1 MLISGMSRQDA
12 IQIFL
17 AGVEAV
23 KPRYFIPQYIRLKE
37 RSIAIAGQ
45 NFSLSGNNNLYVAAA
60 GKAASAM
67 ALETEKILG
76 NRISEGV
83 VVTKYHHALP
93 LRYCRTIEAGHPVPD
108 NNSLL
113 GGKEIMALFEKAGT
127 EDIIILLISGG
138 ASALL
143 ADAPP
148 GCSLE
153 DIQQTSQLLLDCG
166 AAIDEINTV
175 RKHLSLIKGGQ
186 LIQYTKATVVTLILS
201 DVPGDDLSV
210 IASGLTVPDATTF
223 KDAWQIIKKYRLP
236 EKLPGAIRERLN
248 SGAEGTIPDTPKPG
262 NPVFIKVYNTLVA
275 TNKTALEAAAK
286 KAQALGYSTTIL
298 LPALAGE
305 AEVQAKK
312 FIQYLRDN
320 PYSPPSCFLWGGEP
334 TVTIKGNGK
343 GGRNQHFA
351 LSALCALKDDEWA
364 KQNRVTILSGGTDGT
379 DGPTDAAG
387 AVTDAS
393 IFARMDE
400 LSIDP
405 NTHLLHNDAYH
416 FFQKTG
422 GLIITGPTQTNVM
435 DIVVGLVNK
444 T

>member
-1 MLISGMSRQDA
+1 MLISGMSKQDA

-23 KPRYFIPQYIRLKE
+23 KPRYFIPRYIRLKE
-37 RSIAIAGQ
+37 SRITIAGQ
-45 NFSLSGNNNLYVAAA
+45 DFSLSGNNKLYVAAA

-76 NRISEGV
+76 TRIREGV
-83 VVTKYHHALP
+83 VVTKYHHSLP

-113 GGKEIMALFEKAGT
+113 GGKEITALFEKAQT
-127 EDIIILLISGG
+127 EDLIILLISGG

-143 ADAPP
+143 ADTPP

-153 DIQQTSQLLLDCG
+153 DLQQTAQLLLDCG
-166 AAIDEINTV
+166 AAIDEVNTV

-186 LIQYTKATVVTLILS
+186 LMQYTRATVIALILS
-201 DVPGDDLSV
+201 DVPGDNLSV
-210 IASGLTVPDATTF
+210 IASGLTASDATTF
-223 KDAWQIIKKYRLP
+223 NDAWQIIKKYRLQ
-236 EKLPGAIRERLN
+236 EKLPGAIRDRLT
-248 SGAEGTIPDTPKPG
+248 SGAGGTIPDTPKPG
-262 NPVFIKVYNTLVA
+262 NPVFTKVYNTLIA

-286 KAQALGYSTTIL
+286 KAQALGYTTTVL

-312 FIQYLRDN
+312 FVQYLRDTQH
-320 PYSPPSCFLWGGEP
+320 SSSACFLWGGEP

-351 LSALCALKDDEWA
+351 LAALCALKDDEWA
-364 KQNRVTILSGGTDGT
+364 KQNRVAILSGGTDGT

-387 AVTDAS
+387 AVADAD
-393 IFARMDE
+393 IFAKMKE

-405 NTHLLHNDAYH
+405 DTYLLHNDAYH

>member
-23 KPRYFIPQYIRLKE
+23 KPGCFIPQHIRLNNN
-37 RSIAIAGQ
+37 SITVAGR
-45 NFSLSGNNNLYVAAA
+45 NFALSGNNNLYVAAA

-76 NRISEGV
+76 NRICEGA

-108 NNSLL
+108 NSSIS
-113 GGKEIMALFEKAGT
+113 GGREITALFEKART
-127 EDIIILLISGG
+127 EDLIILLISGG

-143 ADAPP
+143 ADTPP

-153 DIQQTSQLLLDCG
+153 DIQLTAQLLLDCG
-166 AAIDEINTV
+166 AAIDEVNTV

-186 LIQYTKATVVTLILS
+186 LMQYTRATVIALILS

-223 KDAWQIIKKYRLP
+223 KDAWQVINKYRLQ
-236 EKLPGAIRERLN
+236 EKLPGAIRDRLT
-248 SGAEGTIPDTPKPG
+248 SGAGGTIPDTPKPG
-262 NPVFIKVYNTLVA
+262 NPVFTKVHNTLVA

-286 KAQALGYSTTIL
+286 KAQALGYAATIL
-298 LPALAGE
+298 SPALAGE

-312 FIQYLRDN
+312 FVRYLRDTQH
-320 PYSPPSCFLWGGEP
+320 SSSACFLWGGEP
-334 TVTIKGNGK
+334 TVTIKGSGK

-351 LSALCALKDDEWA
+351 LTALCALKEYEWA
-364 KQNRVTILSGGTDGT
+364 QQNRVTILSGGTDGT

-387 AVTDAS
+387 AVADAA
-393 IFARMDE
+393 IFAKMNE

-405 NTHLLHNDAYH
+405 NTYLLRNDAYH

>member
-23 KPRYFIPQYIRLKE
+23 KPRYFIPRYIRLKE
-37 RSIAIAGQ
+37 SSITIAGQ
-45 NFSLSGNNNLYVAAA
+45 DFSLSDSNKLYVAAA

-93 LRYCRTIEAGHPVPD
+93 LRYCRTTEAGHPVPD
-108 NNSLL
+108 NNSLW
-113 GGKEIMALFEKAGT
+113 GGKEITALFKKAEA

-143 ADAPP
+143 ADTPP
-148 GCSLE
+148 GCGLE
-153 DIQQTSQLLLDCG
+153 DLQQTSQLLLDCG
-166 AAIDEINTV
+166 AAIDEVNTV

-186 LIQYTKATVVTLILS
+186 LMQYTKATVIALILS

-223 KDAWQIIKKYRLP
+223 KDAWQIIKKYRLR
-236 EKLPGAIRERLN
+236 EKLPAVIRNRLM
-248 SGAEGTIPDTPKPG
+248 SGAGGTLPDTPKPG
-262 NPVFIKVYNTLVA
+262 NPVFTKVHNTLVA

-286 KAQALGYSTTIL
+286 KAQALRYAATIL
-298 LPALAGE
+298 SPALTGE

-312 FIQYLRDN
+312 FVQYLRDTRHS
-320 PYSPPSCFLWGGEP
+320 SPACFLWGGEP
-334 TVTIKGNGK
+334 TVTIKGSGK

-351 LSALCALKDDEWA
+351 LAALCALKGDEEA
-364 KQNRVTILSGGTDGT
+364 THSNVTVLSGGTDGT

-387 AVTDAS
+387 AVADAA
-393 IFARMDE
+393 IFAKMHE

-405 NTHLLHNDAYH
+405 EAYLHHNDAYH

-422 GLIITGPTQTNVM
+422 GLIITGATQTNVM
-435 DIVVGLVNK
+435 DIVIGLVNK
-444 T
+444 K

>member
-1 MLISGMSRQDA
+1 MSRQDA

-23 KPRYFIPQYIRLKE
+23 KPRYFIPQYIRF
-37 RSIAIAGQ
+37 RNSSITIAGQ
-45 NFSLSGNNNLYVAAA
+45 DFSLPGSNNLYIAAA

-67 ALETEKILG
+67 ALETENILG

-93 LRYCRTIEAGHPVPD
+93 LRYCRTTEAGHPVPD

-127 EDIIILLISGG
+127 GDIIILLISGG

-153 DIQQTSQLLLDCG
+153 DLQQTSQLLLDCG

-186 LIQYTKATVVTLILS
+186 LMQYTKATVIALILS

-210 IASGLTVPDATTF
+210 IASGLSMPDTTTF
-223 KDAWQIIKKYRLP
+223 KDAWQIIEKYRLP
-236 EKLPGAIRERLN
+236 EKLPAAIRNRLM
-248 SGAEGTIPDTPKPG
+248 SGAGGTLPDTPKPG
-262 NPVFIKVYNTLVA
+262 NPVFTKVHNTLVA

-286 KAQALGYSTTIL
+286 KAQALGYAATIL
-298 LPALAGE
+298 SPALTGE
-305 AEVQAKK
+305 AEAQAKK
-312 FIQYLRDN
+312 FVQYLKDAKHSA
-320 PYSPPSCFLWGGEP
+320 PACFLWGGEP
-334 TVTIKGNGK
+334 TVTIKGDGK

-351 LSALCALKDDEWA
+351 LAALCTLKDDEA
-364 KQNRVTILSGGTDGT
+364 AAYSNITILSGGTDGT

-387 AVTDAS
+387 AVADAA
-393 IFARMDE
+393 IFAKMHE

-405 NTHLLHNDAYH
+405 EAYLHHNDAYP

-422 GLIITGPTQTNVM
+422 GLIITGATQTNVM
-435 DIVVGLVNK
+435 DIVVGLISK
-444 T
+444 K